1 MIGNKKITKEFIM
14 KALLNIDYT
23 NDFVKEDGKLTAGKP
38 AQDLEDYLVKVTK
51 DFHDAGDYVVF
62 AIDDHKENDPYHPES
77 KLFPAHNLHGT
88 DGQKLYGKVEDYY
101 QEIKNDDNIHYM
113 LKTRYSAFAGTD
125 LFIKLR
131 ERNIKEIHLVGVCTD
146 ICILHTAVDAYNL
159 GFDIVV
165 HEKGVA
171 SFNQTG
177 HDFALEHFKNSLNAK
192 IL

>member
-1 MIGNKKITKEFIM
+1 M
-14 KALLNIDYT
+14 KALINIDYT

-38 AQDLEDYLVKVTK
+38 AQDLEDYMVKVTK

-77 KLFPAHNLHGT
+77 KLFPAHNLHDT

-101 QEIKNDDNIHYM
+101 QEIKNDDNVLYL

-131 ERNIKEIHLVGVCTD
+131 ERNIKDIHLVGVCTD

-171 SFNQTG
+171 SFNQAG